1 MEKDE
6 YIGQRITVYSEAFD
20 FYMDCGLMPDTVPDG
35 DLLAGYMRS
44 VIDANPQLDSQDS
57 TWKDVLKNDLLAF
70 LSALLGA
77 FFAVEQSYQKEM
89 DFIER
94 FQKAELEQ
102 QREAWPPVYKHIKEN
117 YAPSDVNINGYVEQ
131 FKDHETQDVIDAITE
146 DWRKAADKQLNQRE
160 ERLLEQNKDWW
171 VRRMRDCGQRD
182 YKRLKKIDQMY
193 YRYPVLQE
201 IVRIIG
207 REQPQRKDEY
217 NDIVLKYMPI
227 LLSNTTTTT
236 EIEQISIGNNLSHV
250 IPTEIATLSEV
261 TTDMMFF
268 KKFAERQLQ
277 IFANKP
283 PMTVQDK
290 QAQENQTKPRLEKG
304 PIIVSVDTSGSMM
317 GKPEKLARCLL
328 MQLLRLAKKQKRKCF
343 VITFSVRAKALEL
356 TKPANWGI
364 LKKYLEEGFCGGTD
378 GEQMLAAALNALQ
391 TKKFR
396 MADVLIIS
404 DFFFPLPI
412 YKTRKLMET
421 EHAKGTRY
429 YGLQIGE
436 TKNPYDK
443 VLDKI
448 WKLSV

>member
-117 YAPSDVNINGYVEQ
+117 YAAADVNINGYVEQ

-236 EIEQISIGNNLSHV
+236 EIKQISIGNNLSHV

-364 LKKYLEEGFCGGTD
+364 LKKFLEEGFCGGTD